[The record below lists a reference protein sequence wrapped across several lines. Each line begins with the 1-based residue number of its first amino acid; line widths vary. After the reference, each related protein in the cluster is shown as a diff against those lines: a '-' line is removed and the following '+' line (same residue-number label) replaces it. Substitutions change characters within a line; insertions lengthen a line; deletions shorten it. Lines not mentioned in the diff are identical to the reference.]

1 MTSVAII
8 GGYGGMGQLFS
19 KILKKDGLGVVITGP
34 REVKGR
40 EVAGKLGLKYEK
52 DNKKAASEADIV
64 IITVPIRKTLDVIKE
79 IAPVV
84 KKGSLLMDLTSIKK
98 EPCEAMERFA
108 KPGVEIV
115 GTHPVFGPTVGDFKG
130 QNFVLCKIRGD
141 KRFNWLKNFL
151 EKKGARVTVCKPEE
165 HDEAMGVVQGMTH
178 FMLISAGMAMDD
190 LKFDLE
196 QSRRFSSPVYDLI
209 LDLVGRILAQDPH
222 LYGEIQLD
230 NKKTREVRKAF
241 LKAAQRLD
249 DIVNRG
255 DEAAFIREM
264 EAAARHFADT
274 RGAMERTNKLLKK

>member
-34 REVKGR
+34 REPKGR
-40 EVAGKLGLKYEK
+40 EVARGLGITYEK

-64 IITVPIRKTLDVIKE
+64 IITVPIRKTLDVIRE

-130 QNFVLCKIRGD
+130 QNFVLCKVRGD
-141 KRFNWLKNFL
+141 RWFKWFKDFLKK
-151 EKKGARVTVCKPEE
+151 EGASITVCGPDE
-165 HDEAMGVVQGMTH
+165 HDRAMGVVQGMTH
-178 FMLISAGMAMDD
+178 FMLISAGMAMRD
-190 LKFDLE
+190 LNFDLSK
-196 QSRRFSSPVYDLI
+196 SRKFSSPVYDLI

-230 NKKTREVRKAF
+230 NKKTKDVRKAF
-241 LKAAQRLD
+241 LKAAERLD
-249 DIVNRG
+249 GIINKG
-255 DEAAFIREM
+255 DEEAFIKEM
-264 EAAARHFADT
+264 EAAAKHFGDAS
-274 RGAMERTNKLLKK
+274 GALERTNKLLRK